1 MYHYAGIGQRSD
13 SELQANNPVKY
24 TDPDGR
30 EDIYFL
36 YTYKATEYDQKMIV
50 TSGHGY
56 DAAMI
61 QSSDGKSVSPSDINK
76 GTELHTVIFEN
87 CYQGNYKDEWK
98 EALGPNVDIVSWEGT
113 MTTSETKRFNKS
125 GIFDRQKLN
134 LSNYV
139 ERTIRNTQRTS
150 DLPRV

>member
-1 MYHYAGIGQRSD
+1 MKNAERKSINEEVAKLRANGLTVKIVEFATKDDIIAAFSD
-13 SELQANNPVKY
+13 QEA
-24 TDPDGR
+24 
-30 EDIYFL
+30 
-36 YTYKATEYDQKMIV
+36 KMIV

-113 MTTSETKRFNKS
+113 MTTSETKRFNNS